1 MFEVSDDQ
9 TYKPA
14 GVNATLDIIRA
25 WTSAVPK
32 GKLLLLDLW
41 ADSTPLWNISR
52 SFFGADYIWCMCVY
66 STGVPRNLV
75 SFEHEVKF
83 HWPVHVRR
91 HSSQTGLCLA
101 VLLLQDA

>member
-1 MFEVSDDQ
+1 MALPSAHPIAPLHVASASLNVVLQTYPWHQFMFEVSDDQ

-52 SFFGADYIWCMCVY
+52 SFFGADYIWCMCV
-66 STGVPRNLV
+66 V
-75 SFEHEVKF
+75 
-83 HWPVHVRR
+83 
-91 HSSQTGLCLA
+91 
-101 VLLLQDA
+101 